1 MRAFARTETKIY
13 CDMRKNSDVLNKTN
27 RDGLV
32 DRAGDLAII
41 TAKQMRSALG
51 FIGDVFSAIWR
62 MLHGQTATR
71 RVDVMREID
80 NAGPRAIPIVC
91 LISFM
96 IGLIIAFVG
105 NMQLKLFGAE
115 IYVAALVA
123 ISMTRILGAVMT
135 GIIMAGRT
143 GASYAAEIG
152 SMRAN
157 EEIDALQTM
166 GVSPIE
172 FLVLPRV
179 LALTITIPILTII
192 ADIVAIVGGMCVAV
206 TLMNVSAAEYW
217 RTTLEWITFNN
228 FAVGV
233 LHGWLFGWVIAI
245 IGCRCGMCATK
256 TADGIGRATT
266 RAVVLGIVGCVVT
279 TAILTLIFNWID
291 I

>member
-1 MRAFARTETKIY
+1 MQR
-13 CDMRKNSDVLNKTN
+13 
-27 RDGLV
+27 RDRNL
-32 DRAGDLAII
+32 
-41 TAKQMRSALG
+41 
-51 FIGDVFSAIWR
+51 
-62 MLHGQTATR
+62 
-71 RVDVMREID
+71 DVMPTVNPKGDMLSRIGSGAVDIAYSVRGAVRFTGSVFAAIGKMFRGCAVFRTVDLWHEIEK
-80 NAGPRAIPIVC
+80 AGPRAVGIVC

-96 IGLIIAFVG
+96 VGLIIAFVG
-105 NMQLKLFGAE
+105 NMQLKMFGAE

-123 ISMTRILGAVMT
+123 ISMIRIMGAVMT

-143 GASYAAEIG
+143 GAAYAAEIG

-157 EEIDALQTM
+157 QEIDALTTM

-179 LALTITIPILTII
+179 LALTITMPILTIL
-192 ADIVAIVGGMCVAV
+192 ADIVAIFGGMCVAV
-206 TLMNVSAAEYW
+206 AIMNVSIMEYW
-217 RTTLEWITFNN
+217 RTTVEWLSFNN
-228 FAVGV
+228 FIIGV

-245 IGCRCGMCATK
+245 IGCRCGMRAER

-266 RAVVLGIVGCVVT
+266 RAVVYGIVGCVVT

>member
-1 MRAFARTETKIY
+1 MRQI
-13 CDMRKNSDVLNKTN
+13 DVL
-27 RDGLV
+27 
-32 DRAGDLAII
+32 
-41 TAKQMRSALG
+41 
-51 FIGDVFSAIWR
+51 
-62 MLHGQTATR
+62 
-71 RVDVMREID
+71 REID

-91 LISFM
+91 MMSFM

-105 NMQLKLFGAE
+105 NMQLKMFGAE

-123 ISMTRILGAVMT
+123 IATTRILGAVMT

-157 EEIDALQTM
+157 EEIDALETM
-166 GVSPIE
+166 GIAPVD

-179 LALTITIPILTII
+179 IALSITMPILTII
-192 ADIVAIVGGMCVAV
+192 ADIVAILGGMCVAI
-206 TLMNVSAAEYW
+206 TIMNVSVVEYW
-217 RTTLEWITFNN
+217 KTTLEWVTFNN

-245 IGCRCGMCATK
+245 VGCWCGMRAK
-256 TADGIGRATT
+256 KNADGIGRATT
-266 RAVVLGIVGCVVT
+266 NAVVFGIIGCVIM
-279 TAILTLIFNWID
+279 TAILTIVFNWID